1 MPNLS
6 EPVTR
11 PARRPLLPWLILLIS
26 FACALLAWYL
36 LRQGTAERARV
47 RFDAVVERHMQEIEH
62 RMRAYEQILRG
73 GAALFGAS
81 GEVTRSEWRNYVA
94 GLQLEQSYPGVQVL
108 GYADALA
115 PQDLPAHVSQV
126 RAEGFPQYA
135 VHPEGTRETYAPI
148 RLLEPFAGANLRA
161 FGYDMASDPVR
172 RTALERARDTGR
184 PALSGRVTLVQ
195 ETEQTKSQAGILLFV
210 PVYRAA
216 VGTLQERQRALRG
229 YVYAAFRMTDLMT
242 SVLGRDFD
250 DVDVEVIDGNVA
262 GPEMLLFD
270 GDASLHAFSRDY
282 LTPFRAS
289 RDITIAGRAWS
300 VRFSARPDY
309 LSAAYGITPMA
320 ALLGGGAMGLLLFA
334 LSSVQGNTR
343 TRAQALAQQMSNAWR
358 QSEARLDG
366 VIRGAIEAII
376 TIDEQQRIVMF
387 NPAAERMFGCS
398 GADALGTQLERFIPM
413 RFRAEHRRHV
423 EEFGRTGAST
433 RMMGAQLDLRA
444 LRANGEEFP
453 IDASISQTEQ
463 GGQKF
468 YTVLLRDMTRRRQ
481 AERAIEEANR
491 FNQEIMASVNEG
503 IVVYDRELCVRTW
516 NTFMEEL
523 TGVPRDQAIGKHLYE
538 IFPGLRDYSV
548 EHSLRRAL
556 AGESVVASE
565 PIGRYRGSTEF
576 LPPNSHGKV
585 VDDPRIAWTL
595 TTWAPHRNERH
606 EIIGVIVTV
615 MDVTQVKRGQ
625 DLLQQSNAKLR
636 EMSAHLESA
645 REAERAR
652 IAREIHDE
660 LAGTLTGIKM
670 DLSAASDL
678 TREVPALQQKVQKS
692 LGLID
697 NAVQTTRRIINDL
710 RPSILDNLGVWAAIE
725 WLSQDVADR
734 AGLNCEVEIDPDIS
748 DLELTQAK
756 STALFR
762 IVQESLA
769 NVWRHAEA
777 TRVQVRAYRE
787 EDSVVVEVVDD
798 GKGLV
803 AVDLTRPGHWGVM
816 GMHERARS
824 HGGEV
829 ALSSAIGRGTTLRV
843 RMPIAD

>member
-1 MPNLS
+1 
-6 EPVTR
+6 
-11 PARRPLLPWLILLIS
+11 
-26 FACALLAWYL
+26 
-36 LRQGTAERARV
+36 
-47 RFDAVVERHMQEIEH
+47 
-62 RMRAYEQILRG
+62 
-73 GAALFGAS
+73 
-81 GEVTRSEWRNYVA
+81 
-94 GLQLEQSYPGVQVL
+94 
-108 GYADALA
+108 
-115 PQDLPAHVSQV
+115 
-126 RAEGFPQYA
+126 
-135 VHPEGTRETYAPI
+135 
-148 RLLEPFAGANLRA
+148 
-161 FGYDMASDPVR
+161 
-172 RTALERARDTGR
+172 
-184 PALSGRVTLVQ
+184 
-195 ETEQTKSQAGILLFV
+195 
-210 PVYRAA
+210 
-216 VGTLQERQRALRG
+216 
-229 YVYAAFRMTDLMT
+229 
-242 SVLGRDFD
+242 
-250 DVDVEVIDGNVA
+250 
-262 GPEMLLFD
+262 
-270 GDASLHAFSRDY
+270 
-282 LTPFRAS
+282 
-289 RDITIAGRAWS
+289 
-300 VRFSARPDY
+300 
-309 LSAAYGITPMA
+309 MA